1 MSNATLPNKIDNY
14 RRFDGGI
21 APYDK
26 EAEGDQYAFGRS
38 IDYRSHPKELKI
50 LPKTVKESGSVYENL
65 PVDGDRVNDTVYL
78 YDKAGNIY
86 TRSLAGSHAKTRA
99 VANSHG
105 NGMKYFSEDD
115 FLYYTSDKLIGRYG
129 QINGTPSYVDDFLGS
144 EGGVPLNTHALD
156 LEASSSQYASR
167 ADTASLSI
175 TGDLSLEAYI
185 KPESLPAVGSS
196 MVLAS
201 KWDINTNLRSYKFE
215 IYAVSGYF
223 GDGSD
228 GTLTISS
235 DTTEAPIDAPC
246 TGTGAAYTLSATNV
260 SFATGQVIYIHQSQ
274 GTGAGTNQR
283 NKVVSYSTGTITLE
297 TELNATYTTGAQVR
311 VLKQHTT
318 VTVNSGITY
327 TAKHWDRASGVGG
340 ILAFLASTS
349 VTVSG
354 TLNVNGTTATGNTG
368 AVTVGFIGGSVAGAG
383 DTGEGTTGASVVN
396 QNTANGN
403 GGGGGTSSSGAGG
416 GGGNGT
422 AGNNGSGS
430 TGGIGGNATSTTD
443 LTTMTFGGGGGAAWE
458 NSATSGG
465 GGAGAGIIFVT
476 GTAITVTGAITANGG
491 GGRAGQV
498 AGDPGGGAGA
508 GGSIRLTAKTAT
520 LEINLITANGGTG
533 GAGNGA
539 GGTGGNGGS
548 GRVHLDYYTSYTG
561 TTTPT
566 INAVQDNNL
575 VTTTTYQLRLGVS
588 STGTNEEFL
597 SKNSTITTG
606 VQYHVAISWD
616 ASTSTATFCQNGV
629 SLGTS
634 TGTLTSISNNASVFG
649 IGADFNSTAR
659 NFYDGLI
666 DEVRVWNTERTV
678 AQFLA
683 NKDLEIA
690 TNSAGLAAY
699 YQLDNNYDDSTS
711 NANNLTASGSPSFTT
726 SVPFSSPTTRLDID
740 QSLST
745 SGSTYALPTVI
756 SETAANRQTFVP
768 AKDPQKSIQVLIAA
782 KGTGNWTITV
792 HDAVNRVLATL
803 TVTNAN
809 VSTGDYEFTFTTPW
823 RPVRGAGYHFH
834 LTSTVADGTVTT
846 TSLNDLETVDFTS
859 YYQFLVTDE
868 QFHPIEQMINLI
880 AIGNEHYVATYDATE
895 YNPHRIVLP
904 SGWKVRCM
912 TKWREYLVIGCW
924 KGDSVDDY
932 GEGMLFFWDGYS
944 TTYNFH
950 VSVPEGSVNAL
961 FAARGILYV
970 WAGYQGDMVGYVG
983 GESAE
988 KIRQLPKVAI
998 GKSVETLPKAVN
1010 MWQGLLRWGVAG
1022 ESDSTEVERGIYTYG
1037 QKDKEQPNSFSYDYP
1052 ISTGSRTATNIQIG
1066 FIFPVNRKLLVGWR
1080 DNVSY
1085 GVDVI
1090 DPAGTP
1096 YATGTIERDIKD
1108 YGGVYKEKDALT
1120 VRADFKPL
1128 VSGDSIKLKYKL
1140 DRASAWTEGEAVTTA
1155 AETVARLPIIAGNHR
1170 EIQIAADMGAA
1181 VVLLELTLEE
1191 NMKATEQ
1198 VV

>member
-1 MSNATLPNKIDNY
+1 MTNAQLPNKIDNY

-86 TRSLAGSHAKTRA
+86 TRSLAGSHAKVRTI
-99 VANSHG
+99 ANSHG

-115 FLYYTSDKLIGRYG
+115 FLYYTNDKLIGRYG

-185 KPESLPAVGSS
+185 KPESLPAVGNS

-215 IYAVSGYF
+215 IYAISGYF

-235 DTTEAPIDAPC
+235 NTTEAPIDAPC
-246 TGTGAAYTLSATNV
+246 TGTGAAYTLSATNA
-260 SFATGQVIYIHQSQ
+260 SFVAGQQIYIHQSQ
-274 GTGAGTNQR
+274 GTGAGTWQR
-283 NKVVSYSTGTITLE
+283 TSIAGYTAGTIT
-297 TELNATYTTGAQVR
+297 TADALNATYGTGAQVR
-311 VLKQHTT
+311 VLKQYSA

-327 TAKHWDRASGVGG
+327 TAKAWNGTVGG
-340 ILAFLASTS
+340 ILAFLC
-349 VTVSG
+349 SG
-354 TLNVNGTTATGNTG
+354 TITVTGTITATGKGYQTINNSSG
-368 AVTVGFIGGSVAGAG
+368 INDGGSS
-383 DTGEGTTGASVVN
+383 GEGTTGAAATNS
-396 QNTANGN
+396 TATNGN
-403 GGGGGTSSSGAGG
+403 GAGGAGANANGSNGSGAGG
-416 GGGNGT
+416 GHAAAGTNGT
-422 AGNNGSGS
+422 TSGS
-430 TGGIGGNATSTTD
+430 
-443 LTTMTFGGGGGAAWE
+443 
-458 NSATSGG
+458 
-465 GGAGAGIIFVT
+465 
-476 GTAITVTGAITANGG
+476 
-491 GGRAGQV
+491 
-498 AGDPGGGAGA
+498 
-508 GGSIRLTAKTAT
+508 
-520 LEINLITANGGTG
+520 
-533 GAGNGA
+533 GA
-539 GGTGGNGGS
+539 GGTGGATAGTADLTTMVFGGAGSNGGNSGQTQDTKKGGHGGGIIFAIGTTITVTGSIATSGANGDNAQTSNQSGHGGGAGGSILLKAQTATLGTALLTVAAGTGGS
-548 GRVHLDYYTSYTG
+548 GQDSNPAGTAGSVGRIHLDYYTSYTG

-566 INAVQDNNL
+566 IDAVQDNNL

-711 NANNLTASGSPSFTT
+711 NANNLTASGSPVFTT

-756 SETAANRQTFVP
+756 AETAANRQTFVP

-823 RPVRGAGYHFH
+823 RPIRGASYHFH

-846 TSLNDLETVDFTS
+846 TSLNDLETADFTS
-859 YYQFLVTDE
+859 YYQFLVTDA

-944 TTYNFH
+944 TTYNFY

-1140 DRASAWTEGEAVTTA
+1140 DRASAWTEGEAVTTV

-1198 VV
+1198 VI